1 MSLKVSERLKIISV
15 KLDKGRTKPLD
26 RLTQA
31 ELLRLM
37 EENGIGMD
45 ATRATYP
52 KLIIDRG
59 YAIKERIVYK
69 PTEHGMKLIELL
81 ESVDERLVTAETR
94 RRAKELVAE
103 IEAGRMSYEDALERA
118 VSEYLPLYQRL
129 EDRFRRG
136 SSEIAE

>member
-37 EENGIGMD
+37 EENGIGTD